1 MILTDYEYTI
11 LNLLRARTDESQ
23 DVRFA
28 VRETYPINVARE
40 HHGLLQQDRRVPFVC
55 I

>member
-1 MILTDYEYTI
+1 MLLTDHEYTI

-28 VRETYPINVARE
+28 VRETYPIDVARQ
-40 HHGLLQQDRRVPFVC
+40 HHGLLPHDR
-55 I
+55 